1 MQAPRGTNADDS
13 AEKEARFEPSGND
26 KDLAANLER
35 DIVQR
40 NPKVYW

>member
-1 MQAPRGTNADDS
+1 MVLQPTNPEDN
-13 AEKEARFEPSGND
+13 AEKEPRFVPTGND

>member
-1 MQAPRGTNADDS
+1 VLLQPTGPEDS
-13 AEKEARFEPSGND
+13 AEKEAKFAPSGND

>member
-1 MQAPRGTNADDS
+1 MTWLQQTAPEDS
-13 AEKEARFEPSGND
+13 AEKEAKFAPTGND

>member
-1 MQAPRGTNADDS
+1 VLQPTGPEDS
-13 AEKEARFEPSGND
+13 AEKEAKFSPSGND